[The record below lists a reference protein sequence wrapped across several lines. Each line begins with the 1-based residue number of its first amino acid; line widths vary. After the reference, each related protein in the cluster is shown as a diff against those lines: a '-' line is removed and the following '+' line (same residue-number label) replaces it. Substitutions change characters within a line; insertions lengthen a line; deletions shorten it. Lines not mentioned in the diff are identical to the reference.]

1 MIMFLGA
8 PTLNDVLK
16 TWKSHSPPQYEET
29 PSLRPFKID
38 PSQKTTGV
46 AWRRLVDPVESLS
59 QELAETTMQSR
70 VPEDL
75 FLERSLQIFTDECDD
90 DDNDGEMDLCNP
102 ADYSELSVSQIYT
115 PFLTGYDFDVNEITE
130 LEDLP
135 EAKTVNSTP
144 QRKYSII
151 VAILEISPCQQI
163 TTKYGKSVS
172 LVKLI
177 LADQTNPHL
186 EIACWEHM
194 AVLARNLRTNDIVY
208 FRGID
213 PFCIDS

>member
-1 MIMFLGA
+1 
-8 PTLNDVLK
+8 
-16 TWKSHSPPQYEET
+16 
-29 PSLRPFKID
+29 
-38 PSQKTTGV
+38 
-46 AWRRLVDPVESLS
+46 
-59 QELAETTMQSR
+59 MQSP
-70 VPEDL
+70 VLEDA

-90 DDNDGEMDLCNP
+90 DENDGEMDLCNP

-115 PFLTGYDFDVNEITE
+115 PFLTGYDFDINEITE
-130 LEDLP
+130 LEDFP
-135 EAKTVNSTP
+135 EAKIVNNTP

-151 VAILEISPCQQI
+151 VAILEISPCHQI

-186 EIACWEHM
+186 EIACWENM
-194 AVLARNLRTNDIVY
+194 AVLAQNLRINDIVY

-213 PFCIDS
+213 PF